1 MRRVSLLVI
10 MLYSAH
16 LCGCSIT
23 SLPSGV
29 KDSIGQ
35 TESAITSASSNI
47 SNAKSSVS
55 DNFIRHSNTGYFGK
69 QIIIQNEADF
79 LPPIF
84 SNQIQID
91 KQFFGLRSISSSI
104 TDLTRIPTVL
114 DIANSDSS
122 NDSCSDVRIT
132 QQDGNLIDLLNVIGA
147 RCDIAWSYRDGKLV
161 LADTETRTW
170 PVKGIPGDIQVQNQ
184 INNNSGVQS
193 QSGASGSS
201 AGQGG
206 SGGAT
211 TGQSQSQGQ
220 QSAIQTTAFNL
231 ENSLW
236 TNLENALKNQI
247 SKTGKLSVSPATS
260 SLTVTDKPSV
270 ILRIN
275 KFMQDQND
283 KIKRNVIIEIQ
294 IMSVDVRA
302 TDNYGVNWSTVLTG
316 DNTVFSINGQA
327 VQQSATGGSSA
338 FVPSPVFVPTNTT
351 QAFTLGVTSG
361 SLSGSQFIIN
371 ALSTKSQGSLV
382 TSTAVATMSNQPVP
396 LQFIDQQAYLASVS
410 TTQTAQVGSQTSL
423 TPGQLTTG
431 ISLNILPVIEA
442 DNKVNLQLSINIS
455 ALKQMSQYSTQ
466 GASIQLPNTLQRNF
480 MQKVVIKSG
489 DTFVVTGFDSDNQS
503 IINTGVGSTSNWWLG
518 GGVSAD
524 KVRTRMVMLVT
535 PRVIN

>member
-1 MRRVSLLVI
+1 MRRVSLLLVI
-10 MLYSAH
+10 LYTFH
-16 LCGCSIT
+16 ICGCSIT
-23 SLPSGV
+23 NLPSGV

-35 TESAITSASSNI
+35 TESAISTANTNI
-47 SNAKSSVS
+47 SNAKPIVNN
-55 DNFIRHSNTGYFGK
+55 NFIQHSNTGYFGK
-69 QIIIQNEADF
+69 QVIIQNEAEF

-84 SNQIQID
+84 SNQIQLD
-91 KQFFGLRSISSSI
+91 RQFFGLRSISSSI

-114 DIANSDSS
+114 DISNSDSGG
-122 NDSCSDVRIT
+122 DSCSDIRIT
-132 QQDGNLIDLLNVIGA
+132 QQDGNLIDLLNIIAA
-147 RCDIAWSYRDGKLV
+147 RCDIAWSYRDGKLI
-161 LADTETRTW
+161 LADTETKTW
-170 PVKGIPGDIQVQNQ
+170 PVKGIPGDVQVQNQ

-201 AGQGG
+201 AGQGA
-206 SGGAT
+206 SGGGT

-220 QSAIQTTAFNL
+220 QSAVQTTAFNL

-275 KFMQDQND
+275 KFMKDQND

-302 TDNYGVNWSTVLTG
+302 TDNYGVNWSTVLNG
-316 DNTVFSINGQA
+316 ENTVFSINGQA
-327 VQQSATGGSSA
+327 VQQSVTGSGSA

-371 ALSTKSQGSLV
+371 ALSTKAQGSLV

-431 ISLNILPVIEA
+431 ISLNILPVVEA

-480 MQKVVIKSG
+480 MQKVVVKSG

-503 IINTGVGSTSNWWLG
+503 IINTGVGSPTNWWLG

>member
-1 MRRVSLLVI
+1 MRRVSLLFI
-10 MLYSAH
+10 MLYSFH

-23 SLPSGV
+23 NLPSGV
-29 KDSIGQ
+29 RDSIGQ
-35 TESAITSASSNI
+35 TESAITTANSNI
-47 SNAKSSVS
+47 NNAKSNVN

-69 QIIIQNEADF
+69 QIIIQNEAEF

-114 DIANSDSS
+114 DITNSDGS

-147 RCDIAWSYRDGKLV
+147 RCDIAWSYRDGKLI

-170 PVKGIPGDIQVQNQ
+170 PVKGIPGDVQVQNQ

-201 AGQGG
+201 AGQGS

-220 QSAIQTTAFNL
+220 QSAVQTTAFNL

-327 VQQSATGGSSA
+327 VQQSVTGGGSA

-371 ALSTKSQGSLV
+371 ALSTKAQGSLV

-431 ISLNILPVIEA
+431 ISLNILPVVEA

-503 IINTGVGSTSNWWLG
+503 IINTGVGSPTNWWLG